1 MPCAPQQRSVFQA
14 NEIAREHPDREQTM
28 REQSTTTERL
38 GTFSD
43 GVIAVIITIMVLEL
57 KAPDQATF
65 SALLPLWP
73 TAISYAVSYLFI
85 AIIWLN
91 HHHLLRFAGHATPG
105 LIWVNFAHLFG
116 VSLVPFATA
125 WIART
130 QLASAPVAVYAAIFV
145 YIDIAYLVF
154 ERQVLNQADSALMP
168 EPARRLAKYR
178 SFATL
183 AIFASAAL
191 IAPFAPRVGFALI
204 CCALIPF
211 LTPEARS
218 IRSVST
224 REDVPQEHGSQEAAP
239 HGHHP

>member
-1 MPCAPQQRSVFQA
+1 VTQHRAKAQA
-14 NEIAREHPDREQTM
+14 GEMAGVPWYWEEAMHEQKMTAD
-28 REQSTTTERL
+28 RL
-38 GTFSD
+38 GTFTD
-43 GVIAVIITIMVLEL
+43 AVIAVIITIMVLEL
-57 KAPDQATF
+57 KAPDEATF

-91 HHHLLRFAGHATPG
+91 HHHLLRFVDHTTPA

-145 YIDIAYLVF
+145 CVNIAYLVF
-154 ERQVLNQADSALMP
+154 ERQALSQADSTQLP
-168 EPARRLAKYR
+168 QRARRVAKCR

-183 AIFASAAL
+183 SIFTSAMVVAL
-191 IAPFAPRVGFALI
+191 FAPRAGFVLI
-204 CCALIPF
+204 CCALLPY
-211 LTPEARS
+211 LTPEAPGARL
-218 IRSVST
+218 
-224 REDVPQEHGSQEAAP
+224 
-239 HGHHP
+239 

>member
-1 MPCAPQQRSVFQA
+1 MAGIPWYWEEAM
-14 NEIAREHPDREQTM
+14 HEQKMTAD
-28 REQSTTTERL
+28 RL
-38 GTFSD
+38 GSFTD
-43 GVIAVIITIMVLEL
+43 AVIAVIITIMVLEL
-57 KAPDQATF
+57 KAPDEAAF

-91 HHHLLRFAGHATPG
+91 HHHLLRFVDHTTPA

-145 YIDIAYLVF
+145 CVNIAYLVF
-154 ERQVLNQADSALMP
+154 ERQALSQADSTQLP
-168 EPARRLAKYR
+168 QRARRIAKCR

-183 AIFASAAL
+183 SIFTSAMVVAL
-191 IAPFAPRVGFALI
+191 FAPRAGFVLI
-204 CCALIPF
+204 CCALLPY
-211 LTPEARS
+211 LTPEAPGARL
-218 IRSVST
+218 
-224 REDVPQEHGSQEAAP
+224 
-239 HGHHP
+239 